1 MIFRRYHLIVQNVT
15 SYGLLLQFFVTGVVT
30 CITAV
35 YVLFANGTL
44 FDTLYLVLYLIC
56 VLLQI
61 LMSCYYGQE
70 LMYETSFITDAIY
83 MCNWIEQSPQ
93 FKKIL
98 IMFMQMTQR
107 QMVIKAGGMFV
118 VNLSSFMSVSFK
130 VILKM
135 E

>member
-1 MIFRRYHLIVQNVT
+1 
-15 SYGLLLQFFVTGVVT
+15 
-30 CITAV
+30 
-35 YVLFANGTL
+35 
-44 FDTLYLVLYLIC
+44 
-56 VLLQI
+56 
-61 LMSCYYGQE
+61 MSCYYGQE
-70 LMYETSFITDAIY
+70 LMYETSFITDAIYSY

-107 QMVIKAGGMFV
+107 QMVIKVGGIAV

-130 VILKM
+130 VILKV